1 MDSNSI
7 LITGACGMVG
17 SHLIDHY
24 FDLHGIKPIATFYKP
39 TTDIQEIQHKAIW
52 TECDVRY
59 GDKLRNLIFEYK
71 PSKIF
76 HLAAQSY
83 PTVSWERPLET
94 NDINVNG
101 TIHVFEGVKWM
112 RKFDPNYDPVVVVAC
127 SSAEYGASLTP
138 ENVPISE
145 DTILLPLHPY
155 GVSKVSQDLLSYQYF
170 VNDKIKCIRARIF
183 NTTGPRKINDVASDF
198 AKRAVQ
204 IERGEE
210 KVMRVGNLETK
221 RAITDVRDLIQALL
235 LLSDRGIMGEVY
247 NISGQNVYQI
257 KEIIPILESKINQ
270 KIIIEQDPKLFR
282 PTDEPIIFG
291 DSSRLKRDTGWTQNY
306 SLDQTLGDMIQYFRG
321 VRN

>member
-52 TECDVRY
+52 TECDVCY

-291 DSSRLKRDTGWTQNY
+291 DSSRLKRDTGWTQKY